1 MPLLFPSSGQSPES
15 VLSSIPSSTSSSSPH
30 YLVFLSSVDPS
41 SGQMWCGDCRDT
53 QSTIEQLVPDNQS
66 QLVFVG
72 EKQESVSFPFPS
84 PISAPFLYSRF
95 PSRNRWKSPD
105 SPWRKAPFN
114 LKAIPTIIKVEES
127 SKDSLQSSVSLSPAL
142 PLALRPPNTDTRSL
156 SARRLSPHLASSRE
170 TSGMNPNS
178 SNS

>member
-72 EKQESVSFPFPS
+72 EKQE
-84 PISAPFLYSRF
+84 
-95 PSRNRWKSPD
+95 WKSPD

-127 SKDSLQSSVSLSPAL
+127 SKDSLQSSIESAPRLVEGD
-142 PLALRPPNTDTRSL
+142 LRDESKFKQFV
-156 SARRLSPHLASSRE
+156 A
-170 TSGMNPNS
+170 
-178 SNS
+178 